1 MAAEGNIVG
10 EVGLIVKPVDNGFNA
25 DVQRIINKIESQ
37 AQFKVGADTS
47 SASSAVQ
54 ALTGQANQLGESF
67 AQSAINVAGITAA
80 VYALKGAANTVIGK
94 FSTLFDQ
101 LAQAKAGFSSI
112 LKSEN
117 AGNNLLTDIQEFAR
131 VSPFVTQE
139 LVNYS
144 QQLLGVGLS
153 AERITPL
160 LKDVGNIISSV
171 GGDTQNLGRVLFT
184 LTQIQSIGRLAGQD
198 AMQLQSALIPITKY
212 LSEYL
217 GKTTVEVKKLQEQ
230 GKISADTVFAAIT
243 AQGKNVEGA
252 MDKATRNIAGARAIL
267 SDTITLMLQRSPE
280 LQKIFEDIFKSIVK
294 FSNYL
299 SQDDVSVAIDEFMT
313 SVGKIYE
320 GLKPL
325 GVAIA
330 DIGSTVGINGLKSIT
345 SILSAFG
352 AALDAI
358 PEPAIKLFA
367 GFIVTMGAVRAPL
380 MLLKY
385 VNSFQNLYQGVMRA
399 ATGVSKANVEM
410 EENAIAANSAAAAN
424 GRFAAALNKV
434 GIAATGTG
442 TPRKGL
448 GADKAAA
455 GLGIG
460 LGVAGSFVSDGNGG
474 TRDAIGTTA
483 QFAAIGS
490 IAGPWGIAAGAAI
503 GALSS
508 IASTSRKVA
517 KQVREDA
524 KEAAAGWAAEFQKN
538 LTYEFG
544 SDVTKDSLY
553 AYLAESDKSAS
564 LIATYQE
571 RLKTTQEEIDRLGG
585 PMALAFAGTQT
596 TALDKAKSSA
606 DGYRLA
612 IQKAKDEQE
621 ALFGPDS
628 QSAEYLRSLADDIAK
643 IQFANPVAENQKLRV
658 PDFPGNLVPQRT
670 FSADQLSVLTG
681 QTTPDSIADMKLI
694 EAELKSWGITL
705 DDIATKTEPEILA
718 MVTLFSQLP
727 DSIRDAVTAASSWND
742 KLKEGAA
749 TADTMWGPAK
759 AQISSIISYNTAIT
773 SALDA
778 QTKAAFNL
786 KDENAQ
792 LAAQRELD
800 TIRGQAYAMALATM
814 TEGLSKEEAALV
826 ATTAAER
833 AYQDAIEFRAL
844 ASESALATQ
853 RFQTDEVITNLLE
866 LAGVVDSV
874 ENRQVV
880 IDVTSKGIE
889 AVMARL
895 TILQQKMIDVET
907 GKGLDGKA
915 RRVVVDDLDEAI
927 ARQKK
932 ELDKILSGAQDKSLG
947 AKVKAD
953 IANRDAETIMADAIA
968 ANTQA
973 ADEAAR
979 KAQEW
984 ATAVES
990 ATASLTNSIDAAAES
1005 IKAAADSWI
1014 GSIKER
1020 TQYEQA
1026 VSTGRLIRNTN
1037 RQVAD
1042 VAELTAGLENLKNRG
1057 VPQSVIDA
1065 LGINNVTDTRQLR
1078 KLVNSSDAD
1087 LMALATSLATLNTSA
1102 TDLATSQ
1109 EDKRTRTNITQAIIE
1124 AAKQLD
1130 LNLSKDQAAGI
1141 SNQFVITPGTN
1152 AEDIALQIL
1161 NVLTSGRIGV

>member
-1 MAAEGNIVG
+1 M
-10 EVGLIVKPVDNGFNA
+10 
-25 DVQRIINKIESQ
+25 
-37 AQFKVGADTS
+37 
-47 SASSAVQ
+47 
-54 ALTGQANQLGESF
+54 
-67 AQSAINVAGITAA
+67 
-80 VYALKGAANTVIGK
+80 
-94 FSTLFDQ
+94 
-101 LAQAKAGFSSI
+101 
-112 LKSEN
+112 
-117 AGNNLLTDIQEFAR
+117 
-131 VSPFVTQE
+131 
-139 LVNYS
+139 
-144 QQLLGVGLS
+144 
-153 AERITPL
+153 
-160 LKDVGNIISSV
+160 
-171 GGDTQNLGRVLFT
+171 
-184 LTQIQSIGRLAGQD
+184 
-198 AMQLQSALIPITKY
+198 IPITKY

-544 SDVTKDSLY
+544 SDVTKDSLN

-564 LIATYQE
+564 LIATYEE

>member
-47 SASSAVQ
+47 SASNAIQS
-54 ALTGQANQLGESF
+54 LTGQANQLGESF

-80 VYALKGAANTVIGK
+80 VFALRGAANSVIGK

-117 AGNNLLTDIQEFAR
+117 SGNNLLTDIQEFAR

-212 LSEYL
+212 LATYL
-217 GKTTVEVKKLQEQ
+217 GKTTAEVKKLQEQ

-267 SDTITLMLQRSPE
+267 SDTITLMLQRSPA
-280 LQKIFEDIFKSIVK
+280 LQKIFDDIFKSIVK
-294 FSNYL
+294 FSNFL
-299 SQDDVSVAIDEFMT
+299 SQDDVSLAIDEFMV

-325 GVAIA
+325 GEAIA
-330 DIGSTVGINGLKSIT
+330 DISSTVGIGGLRSLT
-345 SILSAFG
+345 SILTVFG
-352 AALDAI
+352 NTLNAI
-358 PEPAIKLFA
+358 PEPAIKLLA

-385 VNSFQNLYQGVMRA
+385 VNSFQNLYQGAMRG

-410 EENAIAANSAAAAN
+410 VENAVAANSAAAAN

-434 GIAATGTG
+434 GIAATGTR
-442 TPRKGL
+442 TTRSGL

-474 TRDAIGTTA
+474 TRDAIGNMA

-490 IAGPWGIAAGAAI
+490 IAGPWGIAAGAAV
-503 GALSS
+503 GAISS
-508 IASTSRKVA
+508 IATASRKA
-517 KQVREDA
+517 ADTIKKNA
-524 KEAAAGWAAEFQKN
+524 KEAAESWAAEFETNLGYQFGTGVSPESLNAFLTQADAGVGSIRGAEQALATAQEAFEKIPLPGIYWNEAKKN
-538 LTYEFG
+538 VEEYEG
-544 SDVTKDSLY
+544 VVT
-553 AYLAESDKSAS
+553 
-564 LIATYQE
+564 
-571 RLKTTQEEIDRLGG
+571 RLK
-585 PMALAFAGTQT
+585 A
-596 TALDKAKSSA
+596 
-606 DGYRLA
+606 
-612 IQKAKDEQE
+612 EQD
-621 ALFGPDS
+621 ALFSDS
-628 QSAEYLRSLADDIAK
+628 QFADYLDGVAAKLALIS
-643 IQFANPVAENQKLRV
+643 FNNPVADNKALRGNAA
-658 PDFPGNLVPQRT
+658 PGSSNINGYDPLSWFPASRPY
-670 FSADQLSVLTG
+670 SASQLSVLSG
-681 QTTPDSIADMKLI
+681 QRSADSVKDIKLI
-694 EAELKSWGITL
+694 EEELKSWGITIEDL
-705 DDIATKTEPEILA
+705 VNKTEPELTA
-718 MVTLFSQLP
+718 MVTAYRQLP
-727 DSIRDAVTAASSWND
+727 DSIRDAVNASTEWVA
-742 KLKEGAA
+742 KLKEGAS
-749 TADTMWGPAK
+749 TASTMFGAAQEEISAQLSFNK
-759 AQISSIISYNTAIT
+759 ALTG
-773 SALDA
+773 ALES
-778 QTKAAFNL
+778 QTQAMFNL
-786 KDENAQ
+786 GDKNAE
-792 LAAQRELD
+792 LTAQRELL
-800 TIRGQAYAMALATM
+800 TIKSQAYATAVAN
-814 TEGLSKEEAALV
+814 GADAIIA
-826 ATTAAER
+826 ATTAES
-833 AYQDAIEFRAL
+833 AYQSAIQFRAT
-844 ASESALATQ
+844 AGEAAAAIQ
-853 RFQTDEVITNLLE
+853 RYNTDAVIAQILE
-866 LAGVVDSV
+866 LAGAVDSV
-874 ENRQVV
+874 ENRQIV
-880 IDVTSKGIE
+880 IDVSTRGVQEVLAVIE
-889 AVMARL
+889 KLEAKLISVQSGNLGGRGRRQAVDELDDSIAA
-895 TILQQKMIDVET
+895 QKRQLDKLLA
-907 GKGLDGKA
+907 GKGDVGISAKVQSEIAA
-915 RRVVVDDLDEAI
+915 RA
-927 ARQKK
+927 
-932 ELDKILSGAQDKSLG
+932 DKIVSEAKS
-947 AKVKAD
+947 
-953 IANRDAETIMADAIA
+953 
-968 ANTQA
+968 A
-973 ADEAAR
+973 ADDAAR
-979 KAQEW
+979 KAEQW
-984 ATAVES
+984 ANSITS
-990 ATASLTNSIDAAAES
+990 ATDSLSTSITEAAES

-1109 EDKRTRTNITQAIIE
+1109 EDKRTRANITQAIID

-1152 AEDIALQIL
+1152 AEDVALQIL

>member
-243 AQGKNVEGA
+243 AHGKNVEGA
-252 MDKATRNIAGARAIL
+252 LDTATRNIAGARAIL

-299 SQDDVSVAIDEFMT
+299 SKDDVSVAIDELMT

-544 SDVTKDSLY
+544 SDVTKDSLN

-564 LIATYQE
+564 LIATYEE

-844 ASESALATQ
+844 AS
-853 RFQTDEVITNLLE
+853 
-866 LAGVVDSV
+866 
-874 ENRQVV
+874 
-880 IDVTSKGIE
+880 
-889 AVMARL
+889 
-895 TILQQKMIDVET
+895 
-907 GKGLDGKA
+907 
-915 RRVVVDDLDEAI
+915 
-927 ARQKK
+927 
-932 ELDKILSGAQDKSLG
+932 
-947 AKVKAD
+947 
-953 IANRDAETIMADAIA
+953 
-968 ANTQA
+968 
-973 ADEAAR
+973 
-979 KAQEW
+979 
-984 ATAVES
+984 
-990 ATASLTNSIDAAAES
+990 
-1005 IKAAADSWI
+1005 
-1014 GSIKER
+1014 
-1020 TQYEQA
+1020 
-1026 VSTGRLIRNTN
+1026 
-1037 RQVAD
+1037 
-1042 VAELTAGLENLKNRG
+1042 
-1057 VPQSVIDA
+1057 
-1065 LGINNVTDTRQLR
+1065 
-1078 KLVNSSDAD
+1078 
-1087 LMALATSLATLNTSA
+1087 
-1102 TDLATSQ
+1102 
-1109 EDKRTRTNITQAIIE
+1109 
-1124 AAKQLD
+1124 
-1130 LNLSKDQAAGI
+1130 
-1141 SNQFVITPGTN
+1141 
-1152 AEDIALQIL
+1152 
-1161 NVLTSGRIGV
+1161 

>member
-47 SASSAVQ
+47 SASNAIQS
-54 ALTGQANQLGESF
+54 LTGQANQLGESF

-80 VYALKGAANTVIGK
+80 VFALRGAANSVIGK

-117 AGNNLLTDIQEFAR
+117 SGNNLLTDIQEFAR

-212 LSEYL
+212 LATYL
-217 GKTTVEVKKLQEQ
+217 GKTTAEVKKLQEQ

-267 SDTITLMLQRSPE
+267 SDTITLMLQRSPA
-280 LQKIFEDIFKSIVK
+280 LQKIFDDIFKSIVK
-294 FSNYL
+294 FSNFL
-299 SQDDVSVAIDEFMT
+299 SQDDVSLAIDEFMV
-313 SVGKIYE
+313 SVGRIYE

-325 GVAIA
+325 GEAIA
-330 DIGSTVGINGLKSIT
+330 DISSTVGIGGLRSLT
-345 SILSAFG
+345 SILTVFG
-352 AALDAI
+352 NTLNAI
-358 PEPAIKLFA
+358 PEPAIKLLA

-385 VNSFQNLYQGVMRA
+385 VNSFQNLYQGAMRV

-424 GRFAAALNKV
+424 SRFAAALNKV
-434 GIAATGTG
+434 GIAATGTK
-442 TPRKGL
+442 TTRSGL

-474 TRDAIGTTA
+474 TRDAIGSMA

-490 IAGPWGIAAGAAI
+490 IAGPWGIAAGAAV
-503 GALSS
+503 GAISS
-508 IASTSRKVA
+508 IVSASRKA
-517 KQVREDA
+517 ADNIKKNA
-524 KEAAAGWAAEFQKN
+524 KEAAESWATEFEKN
-538 LTYEFG
+538 LGYQFG
-544 SDVTKDSLY
+544 TGVGPESLNAFLVQADAGVGSIRGAEQALATAQEAFEKIPSLSAVAWNQAKKNVEEYQGVVT
-553 AYLAESDKSAS
+553 
-564 LIATYQE
+564 
-571 RLKTTQEEIDRLGG
+571 RLK
-585 PMALAFAGTQT
+585 A
-596 TALDKAKSSA
+596 
-606 DGYRLA
+606 
-612 IQKAKDEQE
+612 EQD
-621 ALFGPDS
+621 ALFSDS
-628 QSAEYLRSLADDIAK
+628 QFADYLDGVAAKLALIS
-643 IQFANPVAENQKLRV
+643 FSNPVADNKALRGNAT
-658 PDFPGNLVPQRT
+658 PGSSNINGYDPY
-670 FSADQLSVLTG
+670 SADQLSVLSG
-681 QTTPDSIADMKLI
+681 QTSADSVKDIKLI
-694 EAELKSWGITL
+694 EEQLKSWGITIEDL
-705 DDIATKTEPEILA
+705 VNKTEPELTA
-718 MVTLFSQLP
+718 MVTAYRQLP
-727 DSIRDAVTAASSWND
+727 DSIRDAVKASSDWVA
-742 KLKEGAA
+742 KLKEGAS
-749 TADTMWGPAK
+749 TASTMFGSAQEEISAQLSFNK
-759 AQISSIISYNTAIT
+759 ALT
-773 SALDA
+773 SALDSQSQA
-778 QTKAAFNL
+778 VFNL
-786 KDENAQ
+786 GDKNAE
-792 LAAQRELD
+792 LTAKRELL
-800 TIRGQAYAMALATM
+800 TIKSQAYATAVANGADAVMA
-814 TEGLSKEEAALV
+814 AAS
-826 ATTAAER
+826 AENAYRTAI
-833 AYQDAIEFRAL
+833 DFRASATE
-844 ASESALATQ
+844 ASAAIQ
-853 RFQTDEVITNLLE
+853 RYNTDAVIAQILE
-866 LAGVVDSV
+866 LAGAVDSV
-874 ENRQVV
+874 ENRQIV
-880 IDVTSKGIE
+880 IDVSTRGVQEVLAVIE
-889 AVMARL
+889 KLEAQLISVQSGNLDGRGRRQVVDELDDSIAA
-895 TILQQKMIDVET
+895 QKRQLDKLLA
-907 GKGLDGKA
+907 GKGDVG
-915 RRVVVDDLDEAI
+915 I
-927 ARQKK
+927 
-932 ELDKILSGAQDKSLG
+932 S
-947 AKVKAD
+947 AKVQSE
-953 IANRDAETIMADAIA
+953 IAKRDADQIMSEAKS
-968 ANTQA
+968 A
-973 ADEAAR
+973 ADDAAR
-979 KAQEW
+979 KAEQW
-984 ATAVES
+984 ANSITS
-990 ATASLTNSIDAAAES
+990 ATDSLSTSITEAAES

-1152 AEDIALQIL
+1152 AEDVALQIL

>member
-243 AQGKNVEGA
+243 AQCKNVEGA

-299 SQDDVSVAIDEFMT
+299 SKDDVSVAIDELMT

-544 SDVTKDSLY
+544 SDVTKDSLN

-564 LIATYQE
+564 LIATYEE

-844 ASESALATQ
+844 AS
-853 RFQTDEVITNLLE
+853 
-866 LAGVVDSV
+866 
-874 ENRQVV
+874 
-880 IDVTSKGIE
+880 
-889 AVMARL
+889 
-895 TILQQKMIDVET
+895 
-907 GKGLDGKA
+907 
-915 RRVVVDDLDEAI
+915 
-927 ARQKK
+927 
-932 ELDKILSGAQDKSLG
+932 
-947 AKVKAD
+947 
-953 IANRDAETIMADAIA
+953 
-968 ANTQA
+968 
-973 ADEAAR
+973 
-979 KAQEW
+979 
-984 ATAVES
+984 
-990 ATASLTNSIDAAAES
+990 
-1005 IKAAADSWI
+1005 
-1014 GSIKER
+1014 
-1020 TQYEQA
+1020 
-1026 VSTGRLIRNTN
+1026 
-1037 RQVAD
+1037 
-1042 VAELTAGLENLKNRG
+1042 
-1057 VPQSVIDA
+1057 
-1065 LGINNVTDTRQLR
+1065 
-1078 KLVNSSDAD
+1078 
-1087 LMALATSLATLNTSA
+1087 
-1102 TDLATSQ
+1102 
-1109 EDKRTRTNITQAIIE
+1109 
-1124 AAKQLD
+1124 
-1130 LNLSKDQAAGI
+1130 
-1141 SNQFVITPGTN
+1141 
-1152 AEDIALQIL
+1152 
-1161 NVLTSGRIGV
+1161 